1 MVSKL
6 RSTNNQKNS
15 NETENIKIEDKNETP
30 LSPTSSSY
38 SSSSSSSFA
47 QSYIEYNALSNPR
60 KRSSSHAPS
69 ICQSNQLAN
78 KKRDTS
84 KQNQENEFESID
96 TDSNEMKEFPSV
108 KQWILALFDEEN
120 KYKLARVIGWKL
132 RGTNVTH
139 LTHLVGKKSG
149 NNSSSIN
156 SNNDNNG
163 SLMKVNISE
172 SDSKRIIDYE
182 FYVHFR
188 GLNRRLDRWVLGE
201 NIKLSFHIDELDDPA
216 VYEKLKNQGIDY
228 VSSFIGGTSIS
239 GNKAGG
245 SRHKK
250 KNNWNIDISDGEDPE
265 EHEGMD
271 HSALLDHEET
281 TRLKTIGRVRIGKFL
296 LDTWYFSPFPDEY
309 QNVDI
314 LHFCEFCLTF
324 FCFED
329 ELIRHLSGCVL
340 RHPPGNEIYRKD
352 NISIFEI
359 DGALAKGYAENLC
372 YLAKL
377 FLDHKTLQYDVE
389 PFLFYIV
396 TEVDDEGC
404 HIVGYFSKE
413 KVSMLHYNLACILT
427 LPCYQRKG
435 YGKLL
440 VDLSYKLSLREG
452 KWGHPERPLSDL
464 GRAIYNNWW
473 ANKISDYF
481 IENYSQN
488 NKNENDS
495 DNENNTE
502 GSSEYT
508 VDERNFVKFID
519 DVVRNT
525 GIRREDVIKVIE
537 DNGILRNIKDQY
549 YAFCDH
555 EFLKEI
561 IENSGR
567 PGHPLYDNYF
577 NWVPFSRDPPSEIE
591 ALPSK

>member
-1 MVSKL
+1 MVSNS
-6 RSTNNQKNS
+6 RSTSNQRSPDNTEYSKVVDE
-15 NETENIKIEDKNETP
+15 NEAISSST
-30 LSPTSSSY
+30 SSY
-38 SSSSSSSFA
+38 SSSSSTFT
-47 QSYIEYNALSNPR
+47 QSTFEYNAINNPR
-60 KRSSSHAPS
+60 KRSLSSSCPLIPNNNEAT
-69 ICQSNQLAN
+69 N
-78 KKRDTS
+78 KKRDTN
-84 KQNQENEFESID
+84 KTTQEDEFESNDID
-96 TDSNEMKEFPSV
+96 NKEPNSFPSV
-108 KQWILALFDEEN
+108 KQWVLALFKEEN
-120 KYKLARVIGWKL
+120 RHRLARVIGWKL

-149 NNSSSIN
+149 ANN
-156 SNNDNNG
+156 NNG

-172 SDSKRIIDYE
+172 DDSKQMVDYE

-201 NIKLSFHIDELDDPA
+201 DIKLSFYIDELDDPII
-216 VYEKLKNQGIDY
+216 YDTFKKQGINY
-228 VSSFIGGTSIS
+228 VSSFIGGGTSNS
-239 GNKAGG
+239 GNKAVGN
-245 SRHKK
+245 RQKK

-281 TRLKTIGRVRIGKFL
+281 TRLRTIGRVRIGKFL

-314 LHFCEFCLTF
+314 LHFCEYCLTF

-413 KVSMLHYNLACILT
+413 KVSVLHYNLACILT

-464 GRAIYNNWW
+464 GRAIYNSWW
-473 ANKISDYF
+473 ANRISDYF
-481 IENYSQN
+481 IESYSHNNNN
-488 NKNENDS
+488 NKVKNKEKSGD
-495 DNENNTE
+495 
-502 GSSEYT
+502 YT
-508 VDERNFVKFID
+508 IEEKNFVKFID

-525 GIRREDVIKVIE
+525 GIRREDVLKVIE
-537 DNGILRNIKDQY
+537 DNGILRSIKDQY

-555 EFLKEI
+555 DFLKRI

-567 PGHPLYDNYF
+567 PGCPLYDNYF
-577 NWVPFSRDPPSEIE
+577 SWVPFSRNPPSEIE

>member
-1 MVSKL
+1 MVSNS
-6 RSTNNQKNS
+6 RSTSNQRSSKNTEYS
-15 NETENIKIEDKNETP
+15 KVVDENEAI
-30 LSPTSSSY
+30 SSST
-38 SSSSSSSFA
+38 SSSSSSSSTFT
-47 QSYIEYNALSNPR
+47 QSTFEYNAINNPR
-60 KRSSSHAPS
+60 KRSLSSSCPLTPNNNDAT
-69 ICQSNQLAN
+69 N
-78 KKRDTS
+78 KKRDTN
-84 KQNQENEFESID
+84 KTTQEDEFESNDID
-96 TDSNEMKEFPSV
+96 NKEPNSFPSV
-108 KQWILALFDEEN
+108 KQWVLALFKEEN
-120 KYKLARVIGWKL
+120 RHRLARVIGWKL
-132 RGTNVTH
+132 KGTNVTH

-149 NNSSSIN
+149 VNNN
-156 SNNDNNG
+156 NNG

-172 SDSKRIIDYE
+172 DDSKQMVDYE

-201 NIKLSFHIDELDDPA
+201 DIKLSFYIDELDDPII
-216 VYEKLKNQGIDY
+216 YDTFKKQGINY
-228 VSSFIGGTSIS
+228 VSSFIGGGTSNS
-239 GNKAGG
+239 GNKAVGN
-245 SRHKK
+245 RQKK

-281 TRLKTIGRVRIGKFL
+281 TRLRTIGRVRIGKFL
-296 LDTWYFSPFPDEY
+296 LNTWYFSPFPDEY

-314 LHFCEFCLTF
+314 LHFCEYCLTF

-413 KVSMLHYNLACILT
+413 KVSVLHYNLACILT

-440 VDLSYKLSLREG
+440 VDLSYKLSLKEG

-464 GRAIYNNWW
+464 GRAIYNSWW
-473 ANKISDYF
+473 ANRISDYF
-481 IENYSQN
+481 IESYSNNNN
-488 NKNENDS
+488 NKVKNKEKSGD
-495 DNENNTE
+495 
-502 GSSEYT
+502 YT
-508 VDERNFVKFID
+508 IEEKNFVKFID

-525 GIRREDVIKVIE
+525 GIRREDVLKVIE
-537 DNGILRNIKDQY
+537 DNGILRSIKDQY

-555 EFLKEI
+555 DFLKRI

-567 PGHPLYDNYF
+567 PGCPLYDNYF
-577 NWVPFSRDPPSEIE
+577 SWVPFSRDPPSEIE